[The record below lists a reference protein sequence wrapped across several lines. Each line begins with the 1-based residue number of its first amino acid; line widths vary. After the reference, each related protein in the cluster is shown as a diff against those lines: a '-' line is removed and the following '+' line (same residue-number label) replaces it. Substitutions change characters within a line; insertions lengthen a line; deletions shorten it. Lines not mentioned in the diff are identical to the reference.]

1 MRHKIKEVDDTLCI
15 PTASLLE
22 FYHNYATSKNQRQIL
37 FSVIRKLREAC
48 LKGRVMRWDM
58 QLQLIKQKET
68 QVIRVYN
75 IVDGKVSINIFT
87 NEPGKGKLSFQGI
100 EWLVPFN
107 PIEDRVGAAFISCTG
122 SLVKSRS
129 LMRQWFTPTFSYT
142 PITICSQKYRD
153 GFFILNTCFLQ
164 KISAHLLRH
173 YTYFAGIKKIKLISK
188 GGKYVKTKVKHKSGL
203 QKTDR

>member
-22 FYHNYATSKNQRQIL
+22 FYHNYATSKKQRQVL

-48 LKGRVMRWDM
+48 LKGSVMRWDM

-75 IVDGKVSINIFT
+75 IPDDKESINIFT
-87 NEPGKGKLSFQGI
+87 NDPGNGKLSFQGI
-100 EWLVPFN
+100 ELLITFN
-107 PIEDRVGAAFISCTG
+107 SVDYKVGASFISCTG

-129 LMRQWFTPTFSYT
+129 LMRQWFTPILPYT
-142 PITICSQKYRD
+142 RSTICSQKYRD

-164 KISAHLLRH
+164 TISERLLIH
-173 YTYFAGIKKIKLISK
+173 YTCLAGIKKIKLISK